1 MNITPLA
8 FESLGTRSMCTFVKT
23 KNVNILIDPGVSLA
37 PSRYRLP
44 PHPKEINRQKQQWS
58 KIVEYAKKSDIII
71 ITHYHYDHHN
81 PEDNLNEVYK
91 DKTVFIKHPD
101 ENINISQKKRAKYF
115 LQKIKGLPKRLE
127 YSDSKEFIF
136 KDTKITFSPPV
147 FHGTN
152 SRLGYVT
159 EVLIDDGYKFI
170 YTSDVVGPAL
180 KDQTD
185 FIINNKPNLLI
196 LDGPLSYMLGYRYS
210 YDALESSVKNLIKI
224 ISSCPLD
231 ALIIE
236 HHFLRDLKWKERI
249 SDVFKIAEKK
259 NIKIQTAADFIG
271 MPVELFEANRRDLYK
286 K

>member
-1 MNITPLA
+1 
-8 FESLGTRSMCTFVKT
+8 MCTFVKT

-91 DKTVFIKHPD
+91 GKTVFIKHPD

-115 LQKIKGLPKRLE
+115 LQKIKTLPKQLE
-127 YSDSKEFIF
+127 YSDSKEFVF
-136 KDTKITFSPPV
+136 EDTKITFSPPV

-159 EVLIDDGYKFI
+159 EILIDDGYKFI
-170 YTSDVVGPAL
+170 YTSDIEGPAL

-210 YDALESSVKNLIKI
+210 YEALEDSIKNIIKI
-224 ISSCPLD
+224 ILSCPLD

-249 SDVFKIAEKK
+249 SEVFEMAEKK
-259 NIKIQTAADFIG
+259 NVKIQTAADFIG
-271 MPVELFEANRRDLYK
+271 MPVELFEAHRRDLYK
-286 K
+286 KYPQTS